1 MEHDDGFLE
10 VEDVLS
16 LCWENGEVIAP
27 LSITEKLLLTADA
40 AMAPFSFNQHVD
52 LTLQVSRATSEGVGQ
67 SQRRD

>member
-16 LCWENGEVIAP
+16 LAWESGEIIVP
-27 LSITEKLLLTADA
+27 MTVTEKLLVTADA

-52 LTLQVSRATSEGVGQ
+52 LTLQVIDGVT
-67 SQRRD
+67 